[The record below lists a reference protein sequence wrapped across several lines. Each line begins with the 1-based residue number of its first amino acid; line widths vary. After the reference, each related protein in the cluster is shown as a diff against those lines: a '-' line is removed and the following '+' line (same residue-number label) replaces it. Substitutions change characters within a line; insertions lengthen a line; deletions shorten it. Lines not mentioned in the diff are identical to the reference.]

1 MAESKIAVVIPA
13 RYASERLPGKP
24 LALIAGKPM
33 IQHVVERARRARGV
47 DRVVVAT
54 DDTRILEAVRSFGGE
69 AELTSSEHP
78 SGTDRVAELARR
90 IDADYFINVQGD
102 EPLLEPA
109 AIEELAQLLR
119 QGVAMATLCRAAQDG
134 ESLED
139 PATAKVV
146 LDHRGD
152 ALYFSRAPIPFY
164 RDGRPPSTISFIHVG
179 IYGFS
184 RRALLEFAALPP
196 GRLEKAERLEQLR
209 ALEHGLKIRVLPTP
223 YASMSVDTQDDL
235 TRVREHFE
243 RERRTLH

>member
-47 DRVVVAT
+47 QKVIVAT
-54 DDTRILEAVRSFGGE
+54 DDARVLDAVRSFGGE
-69 AELTSSEHP
+69 AELTSTEHW

-90 IDADYFINVQGD
+90 LDSDCFINVQGD
-102 EPLLEPA
+102 EPMVEPL

-119 QGVAMATLCRAAQDG
+119 QGVAMATLCRTAQDG
-134 ESLED
+134 ESLDD

-152 ALYFSRAPIPFY
+152 ALYFSRSPIPFY
-164 RDGRPPSTISFIHVG
+164 RDGRPKTAITFIHVG
-179 IYGFS
+179 MYGFS
-184 RRALLEFAALPP
+184 REALFAFAALPP

-223 YASMSVDTQDDL
+223 YVSMSVDTQEDL
-235 TRVREHFE
+235 ARVREHFE

>member
-47 DRVVVAT
+47 HKVVVAA
-54 DDTRILEAVRSFGGE
+54 DDRRVIDVVRAFGGE
-69 AELTSSEHP
+69 AELTSTEHA

-90 IDADYFINVQGD
+90 LDADHFINVQGD
-102 EPLLEPA
+102 EPMLEPL

-119 QGVAMATLCRAAQDG
+119 QGVPMATLCRPVQDG
-134 ESLED
+134 ESLDD
-139 PATAKVV
+139 PNTAKVV
-146 LDHRGD
+146 LDHKGD

-164 RDGRPPSTISFIHVG
+164 REGRPRNALTFIHVG

-184 RRALLEFAALPP
+184 RDALFAFAALPR

-223 YASMSVDTQDDL
+223 YMSMGVDTQEDL
-235 TRVREHFE
+235 ERVREHIE
-243 RERRTLH
+243 REQRTLH